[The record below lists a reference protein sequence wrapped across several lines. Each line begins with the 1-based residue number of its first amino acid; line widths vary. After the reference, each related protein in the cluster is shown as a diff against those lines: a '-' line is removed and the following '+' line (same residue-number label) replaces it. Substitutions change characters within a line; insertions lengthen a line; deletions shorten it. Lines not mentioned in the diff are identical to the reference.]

1 MSGTC
6 GLEQP
11 VSTNQPLSAA
21 SAETSPVQAF
31 SAQLDTISST
41 IKESVLEA
49 LTPLALRKSLL
60 EDIMKTRGFAPN
72 GRLRKLLEPIV
83 AAPMDRFI
91 GICYEFDQRAEQ
103 FGFMQAARWMLPHF
117 AGSVEVIGA
126 ENIPSD
132 GPLLLVSN
140 HPGSFDEVAIAA
152 NLDRPDLRILANRHT
167 LLTSLPTVA
176 RTAIFSSE
184 HNAHDRMS
192 ALRTSIKTLREG
204 RTLLLFPTGRTDPD
218 PRCTAG
224 ASEAIARWSSSIEML
239 VKKAPET
246 QVMVTMVSGVVSPVA
261 LRSPVAWIRRQ
272 PIEQQKMAT
281 MLQFALQLV
290 FPRLFNLAPRVT
302 FSPPR
307 TMAELT
313 TNGTQSVQQA
323 IVEQAQ
329 KLLALHTVHEPIVAP
344 TPLRG

>member
-1 MSGTC
+1 MSAID
-6 GLEQP
+6 
-11 VSTNQPLSAA
+11 PLSAA
-21 SAETSPVQAF
+21 PATGAPMPMTQSPLENISA
-31 SAQLDTISST
+31 T

-60 EDIMKTRGFAPN
+60 EDIMRTRGFAPN
-72 GRLRKLLEPIV
+72 GKLRKLLEPIV

-91 GICYEFDQRAEQ
+91 NICYEFDQRAEQ

-117 AGSVEVIGA
+117 AGGVEVIGA
-126 ENIPSD
+126 EQIPLE

-152 NLDRPDLRILANRHT
+152 NLDRADLRILANRHT
-167 LLTSLPTVA
+167 LLTSLPSVA

-184 HNAHDRMS
+184 HDAHDRMS

-239 VKKAPET
+239 VNKAPET
-246 QVMVTMVSGVVSPVA
+246 QVIITIVSGVISPMA
-261 LRSPVAWIRRQ
+261 LRSPVAWVRRQ

-281 MLQFALQLV
+281 MLQFALQLI
-290 FPRLFNLAPRVT
+290 FPRMFNLVPRVT
-302 FSPPR
+302 FSAPQ

-313 TNGTQSVQQA
+313 AGGAQSVQQS

-329 KLLALHTVHEPIVAP
+329 RLLALHTVRDHIVQP
-344 TPLRG
+344 TFLRA

>member
-1 MSGTC
+1 MSAT
-6 GLEQP
+6 EPRRAPNADSFPTNP
-11 VSTNQPLSAA
+11 VA
-21 SAETSPVQAF
+21 SVQASLENI
-31 SAQLDTISST
+31 SAT

-60 EDIMKTRGFAPN
+60 EDILRTRGFAPN
-72 GRLRKLLEPIV
+72 GKLRALLEPIV

-91 GICYEFDQRAEQ
+91 NICYEFDQRAEQ

-117 AGSVEVIGA
+117 AGGVEVIGA
-126 ENIPSD
+126 EHIPSD

-140 HPGSFDEVAIAA
+140 HPGSFDEIAIAA
-152 NLDRPDLRILANRHT
+152 NLDRSDLRILANRHT
-167 LLTSLPTVA
+167 LLTSLPAVA

-184 HNAHDRMS
+184 HDAHDRMN
-192 ALRTSIKTLREG
+192 ALRTSIKTLRQG

-224 ASEAIARWSSSIEML
+224 AGEAIARWSSSIELL
-239 VKKAPET
+239 VNKAPET
-246 QVMVTMVSGVVSPVA
+246 QVIVTMVSGVISPVA

-281 MLQFALQLV
+281 ILQFALQLI
-290 FPRLFNLAPRVT
+290 FPRLFNLVPRVT

-307 TMAELT
+307 SMAELT
-313 TNGTQSVQQA
+313 ANGAQSVQQA

-329 KLLALHTVHEPIVAP
+329 KLLEMHTVREHLVAP
-344 TPLRG
+344 TLLRT